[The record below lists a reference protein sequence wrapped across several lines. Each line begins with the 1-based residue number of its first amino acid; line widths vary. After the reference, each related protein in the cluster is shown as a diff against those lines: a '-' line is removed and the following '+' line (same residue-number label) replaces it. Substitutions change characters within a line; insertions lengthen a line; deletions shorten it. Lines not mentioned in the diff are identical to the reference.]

1 MELTGRHI
9 IVTGASAGIGRA
21 TCIQASKLGAKVSM
35 IARNEERLKETLSFM
50 EGIGHS
56 YYVFDLNEV
65 EEIDS
70 LIAQI
75 VERDGTI
82 DGLVHCAGI
91 GNDRPIKFVKPDF
104 VEKMTTIHYYAFAEL
119 IRASSYRK
127 RSNAGASYVGA
138 SSVASIRGDKSQ
150 LAYSGAKGAMNAIV
164 HPAAKELALKGIRVN
179 TIVFGM
185 VETDMYKGFLESGN
199 SNEDLLKAQ
208 YLGIIPAEYA
218 GNAICF
224 LLSDVSKF
232 ITGGSL
238 NYDSGYLS

>member
-1 MELTGRHI
+1 MELTGRHV
-9 IVTGASAGIGRA
+9 IVTGASSGIGRA
-21 TCIQASKLGAKVSM
+21 TCIQASKLGAKVTM
-35 IARNEERLKETLSFM
+35 IARNEDRLKETLSLM
-50 EGIGHS
+50 EGNGHS

-75 VERDGTI
+75 VERDGAI

-91 GNDRPIKFVKPDF
+91 ADIRPIKFATPEV
-104 VEKMTTIHYYAFAEL
+104 VEKTTTIHYFAFVEL

-127 RSNAGASYVGA
+127 RSNVGASYVGV
-138 SSVASIRGDKSQ
+138 SSVASVHGGKSQ

-164 HPAAKELALKGIRVN
+164 HSAAKELAQKEIRVN

-185 VETDMYKGFLESGN
+185 VETDMYKIFLESGN
-199 SNEDLLKAQ
+199 SNEDLLRSQ
-208 YLGIIPAEYA
+208 YMGIIPAEYA

-232 ITGGSL
+232 MTGGTF
-238 NYDSGYLS
+238 NYDSGFLS